1 LNQAKDVIDNP
12 IKVDKPPI
20 SERYF
25 DKRSIIKPESKQVVR
40 VCGIA
45 KLNDVESKDFRKIII
60 DPETI

>member
-1 LNQAKDVIDNP
+1 LNQAKDVIDNL

-45 KLNDVESKDFRKIII
+45 KSNNVEPKYFQKL
-60 DPETI
+60 